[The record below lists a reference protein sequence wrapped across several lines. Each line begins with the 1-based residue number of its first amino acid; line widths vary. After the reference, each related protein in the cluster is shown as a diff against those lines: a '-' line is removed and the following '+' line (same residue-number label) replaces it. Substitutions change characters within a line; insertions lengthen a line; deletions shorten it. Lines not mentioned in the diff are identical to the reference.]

1 MKRKIAGILLLSAL
15 ILMLVGCSADSEVAQ
30 SATGDSTD
38 TGMPEDEIVAHV
50 NHRTEDESAP
60 IVYFTSD
67 ISPEGLKKVYEAM
80 GHTLEGNVAVKISTG
95 EPKDA
100 WPLNSPPERPAIPTI
115 SVRTLSRNLFI
126 LSTELLWN
134 AIQLMTGHG
143 QARLCTIR
151 LQRIMVLP
159 RLRMWILWTRKVL
172 WKFRWRAALIL
183 RKIW

>member
-95 EPKDA
+95 EQGNQNY
-100 WPLNSPPERPAIPTI
+100 LRPELIGELVQSLDGTI
-115 SVRTLSRNLFI
+115 VECNTAYDR
-126 LSTELLWN
+126 
-134 AIQLMTGHG
+134 
-143 QARLCTIR
+143 ARLCTIR